1 MAFSPGQ
8 IEHLFDTLSDAC
20 SQGMTGPRTSLRG
33 SLDGLCWLLNYG
45 TVVSVQHRPQHQE
58 CEPGK
63 WQETAHGQRERF
75 EVVAHSPPAL
85 CRASAVAD
93 SAMIL
98 TMAAA
103 TAG

>member
-1 MAFSPGQ
+1 MRPGASGSSRKRRCE
-8 IEHLFDTLSDAC
+8 IEPAVVTALIASL
-20 SQGMTGPRTSLRG
+20 TSI
-33 SLDGLCWLLNYG
+33 
-45 TVVSVQHRPQHQE
+45 VVAITTAVLTPNISAQHSPQHQQRGPRD
-58 CEPGK
+58 CE
-63 WQETAHGQRERF
+63 ETAHGQHERF

-85 CRASAVAD
+85 CRAKAVAL